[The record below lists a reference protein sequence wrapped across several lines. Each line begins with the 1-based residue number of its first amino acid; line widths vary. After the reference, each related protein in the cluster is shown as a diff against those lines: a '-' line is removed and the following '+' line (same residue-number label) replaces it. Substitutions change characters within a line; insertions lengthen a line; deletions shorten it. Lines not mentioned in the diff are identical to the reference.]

1 MITDRRQSLFYRSL
15 SLLIFLI
22 TLILSHSI
30 GEIFYN
36 SIDGTD
42 FYRYFRYIEYFM
54 GEIETPTREQGLFYF
69 WVMFIFIKFSNNFYV
84 PENWEYIY
92 STAIQF
98 GNLVFY
104 IVGIVGL
111 IYLMRARNVSW
122 EKIFLVCS
130 VLNFFPPLFGGRMI
144 MKPEILAF
152 AFLPWIILAIDNYLE
167 KQNYFSLIYA
177 SLLLSIIATS
187 KGTVALITFVSL
199 GLLYFSK
206 INLFKIKNLI
216 FPGLIFLLSFYFLYS
231 ENVSVNTIS
240 FFNHEEQSSYLF
252 KASPSFLYNLN
263 FADLY
268 KNPYRN
274 THANSLI
281 GITLI
286 DLFNDYFNRYWE
298 HPRSI
303 FILDRANLFNFL
315 EHPRRNLSVF
325 LSLLFVISSFWKFN
339 RFKLIYIVGIA
350 TLTLTAIGV
359 FGLHFNP
366 EKGDTLKTH
375 YYFFLL
381 AISFIF
387 ILIDFLKSKSFW
399 MNFIKAISLIAMFLF
414 IFGFPKNYTKDSQTI
429 ILEKIPFTISC
440 NYVKPYFNT
449 IFSTDIQCLNQELA
463 VCGNL
468 ENYNLPEMHQDG
480 YLIFQQD
487 LNYTPKNLIDRSGNP
502 VTVNGFAECIHYV
515 EGGYYPN
522 NGFFQIDR
530 KPKANNSFIYLCILS
545 VFGIIYTRSRKKF
558 YSSSGSA

>member
-1 MITDRRQSLFYRSL
+1 MITTKRQSFIRNSL
-15 SLLIFLI
+15 SLITFLT

-69 WVMFIFIKFSNNFYV
+69 WIISLFIKSSQNFYV
-84 PENWEYIY
+84 SENWEYIY
-92 STAIQF
+92 STAIQL
-98 GNLVFY
+98 GNFAFY
-104 IVGIVGL
+104 LVGL
-111 IYLMRARNVSW
+111 FGLITLLRSRKIPW
-122 EKIFLVCS
+122 EKIFLIFS
-130 VLNFFPPLFGGRMI
+130 VLNFFPPLFGGRLI

-199 GLLYFSK
+199 GILYFSK
-206 INLFKIKNLI
+206 INLLKIKNI
-216 FPGLIFLLSFYFLYS
+216 VIPGFVFLLSFYFLYS

-240 FFNHEEQSSYLF
+240 FFTHEEQSSYLF
-252 KASPSFLYNLN
+252 KASPSFLFTIN

-268 KNPYRN
+268 TNPYRN

-303 FILDRANLFNFL
+303 FVIDRVNLFDFL
-315 EHPRRNLSVF
+315 AHPRRNFSVILSI
-325 LSLLFVISSFWKFN
+325 LFVISSFWKIN
-339 RFKLIYIVGIA
+339 RFKFIYLVGIII
-350 TLTLTAIGV
+350 LTFTSLGL

-387 ILIDFLKSKSFW
+387 ILLDVLKSKNFW
-399 MNFIKAISLIAMFLF
+399 TNYAKAISLIAVFLF
-414 IFGFPKNYTKDSQTI
+414 IFGFPKNYTQNSQVA
-429 ILEKIPFTISC
+429 ILEKIPTTISC

-449 IFSTDIQCLNQELA
+449 IFSVDIQCLDKEMA
-463 VCGNL
+463 ICGNL
-468 ENYNLPEMHQDG
+468 ENYNLPKMHQDG
-480 YLIFQQD
+480 YLIFQPD
-487 LNYTPKNLIDRSGNP
+487 KNYLPKNLIDESGNP
-502 VTVNGFAECIHYV
+502 VTVNGFAECVHYV
-515 EGGYYPN
+515 DGGFYPN
-522 NGFFQIDR
+522 NGFFEIDR
-530 KPKANNSFIYLCILS
+530 TPKANNTFIYLCILS
-545 VFGIIYTRSRKKF
+545 IIGITYNRSEKKF
-558 YSSSGSA
+558 YSSS

>member
-1 MITDRRQSLFYRSL
+1 MITKRRRLDVRL
-15 SLLIFLI
+15 SFSLI
-22 TLILSHSI
+22 TFLTSLILSHSI

-69 WVMFIFIKFSNNFYV
+69 WIVSLFIKSSQNFYLT
-84 PENWEYIY
+84 ENWEFIY
-92 STAIQF
+92 STAIQL
-98 GNLVFY
+98 GNFVFY
-104 IVGIVGL
+104 LVGILGL
-111 IYLMRARNVSW
+111 IYLLRSRKVPW
-122 EKIFLVCS
+122 EKIFLVLS
-130 VLNFFPPLFGGRMI
+130 VLNFFPPLFGGRLI

-199 GLLYFSK
+199 GILYFSK
-206 INLFKIKNLI
+206 INLFKIKNI
-216 FPGLIFLLSFYFLYS
+216 VIPGFVFLLSFYFLYS

-240 FFNHEEQSSYLF
+240 FFTHEEQSSYLF
-252 KASPSFLYNLN
+252 KASPSFLYTIN

-268 KNPYRN
+268 TNPYRN

-303 FILDRANLFNFL
+303 FVMDRVKLFDFL
-315 EHPRRNLSVF
+315 AHPRRNFSVILST
-325 LSLLFVISSFWKFN
+325 LFVISSFWKIN
-339 RFKLIYIVGIA
+339 RFKFIYLVGTIV
-350 TLTLTAIGV
+350 LTFTSLGL

-387 ILIDFLKSKSFW
+387 ILLDLFKSKDFW
-399 MNFIKAISLIAMFLF
+399 RNYVKAVSLIAVFLF
-414 IFGFPKNYTKDSQTI
+414 IFGFPKNYTENSQI
-429 ILEKIPFTISC
+429 AILEKIPTTISC
-440 NYVKPYFNT
+440 NYIKPYFNT
-449 IFSTDIQCLNQELA
+449 IFSVDIQCLDKEMA
-463 VCGNL
+463 ICGNL

-480 YLIFQQD
+480 YLIFQPD
-487 LNYTPKNLIDRSGNP
+487 RDYSPKNLIDENGNP

-515 EGGYYPN
+515 DGGYYPN
-522 NGFFQIDR
+522 NGFFEIDR
-530 KPKANNSFIYLCILS
+530 TPKVNNSFIYLCILS
-545 VFGIIYTRSRKKF
+545 IIGIIYSRSEKKF
-558 YSSSGSA
+558 YSSS

>member
-1 MITDRRQSLFYRSL
+1 MIIKKRRSFVRNSL
-15 SLLIFLI
+15 SLITFL
-22 TLILSHSI
+22 TSLILSHSI

-54 GEIETPTREQGLFYF
+54 GEIEAPTREQGLFYF
-69 WVMFIFIKFSNNFYV
+69 WIISLFIKFSQNFYV
-84 PENWEYIY
+84 SENWEYIY
-92 STAIQF
+92 STAIQL
-98 GNLVFY
+98 GNFAFY
-104 IVGIVGL
+104 LVGILGL
-111 IYLMRARNVSW
+111 ICLLRSRKVAW
-122 EKIFLVCS
+122 EKIFLVLS
-130 VLNFFPPLFGGRMI
+130 VLNFFPPLFGGRLI

-199 GLLYFSK
+199 GILYFSK
-206 INLFKIKNLI
+206 IKLFKIKNI
-216 FPGLIFLLSFYFLYS
+216 VIPGFVFLLSFYFLYS

-240 FFNHEEQSSYLF
+240 FFTHEEQSSYLF
-252 KASPSFLYNLN
+252 KASPSFLYTIN

-268 KNPYRN
+268 TNPYRN

-303 FILDRANLFNFL
+303 FVVDRVNLFDFL
-315 EHPRRNLSVF
+315 THPRRNISVILSI
-325 LSLLFVISSFWKFN
+325 LFVISSFWKIN
-339 RFKLIYIVGIA
+339 RFKFIYLVGIIV
-350 TLTLTAIGV
+350 LTFTSLGL

-366 EKGDTLKTH
+366 EKGDTVKTH

-387 ILIDFLKSKSFW
+387 ILLDLFKSKNFW
-399 MNFIKAISLIAMFLF
+399 MNYAKAVSLIAVFLF
-414 IFGFPKNYTKDSQTI
+414 IFGFPKNYTENSQI
-429 ILEKIPFTISC
+429 AILEKIPTTISC

-449 IFSTDIQCLNQELA
+449 IFSVDIQCLDQEMA
-463 VCGNL
+463 ICGNL
-468 ENYNLPEMHQDG
+468 ENYNLPKMHQDG
-480 YLIFQQD
+480 YLIFQPD
-487 LNYTPKNLIDRSGNP
+487 ENYSPKNLIDESGNP
-502 VTVNGFAECIHYV
+502 VTVNGFAECVHYV
-515 EGGYYPN
+515 DGGFYPN
-522 NGFFQIDR
+522 NGFFEIDR
-530 KPKANNSFIYLCILS
+530 TPKANNTYIYLCILS
-545 VFGIIYTRSRKKF
+545 IIGITYNRSEKKF
-558 YSSSGSA
+558 YSSS

>member
-1 MITDRRQSLFYRSL
+1 MIAIKRRSFVRNSLT
-15 SLLIFLI
+15 LI
-22 TLILSHSI
+22 TFLTSLILSHSV

-54 GEIETPTREQGLFYF
+54 GEIENTTREQGLFYF
-69 WVMFIFIKFSNNFYV
+69 WIISLFIKLSQNFYV
-84 PENWEYIY
+84 SENWEYIY
-92 STAIQF
+92 STAIQL
-98 GNLVFY
+98 GNFVFY
-104 IVGIVGL
+104 LVGILGL
-111 IYLMRARNVSW
+111 IYLLRSRKVPW
-122 EKIFLVCS
+122 EKIFLVFS
-130 VLNFFPPLFGGRMI
+130 VLNFFPPLFGGRLI

-199 GLLYFSK
+199 GVLYFSR
-206 INLFKIKNLI
+206 INLFKIKNI
-216 FPGLIFLLSFYFLYS
+216 VIPGFIFLLSFYLLYS

-240 FFNHEEQSSYLF
+240 FITHEEQSSYLF
-252 KASPSFLYNLN
+252 KASPSFLYTIN
-263 FADLY
+263 FSDLY
-268 KNPYRN
+268 TNPYRN

-303 FILDRANLFNFL
+303 FVLDRVNLFDFL
-315 EHPRRNLSVF
+315 AHPRRNFSVIF
-325 LSLLFVISSFWKFN
+325 SILFFISSFWKIN
-339 RFKLIYIVGIA
+339 RFKLIYLVGMIVLAFTSLGF
-350 TLTLTAIGV
+350 

-387 ILIDFLKSKSFW
+387 VLLDLFKSKNFW
-399 MNFIKAISLIAMFLF
+399 INYIKAISLIVLFLF
-414 IFGFPKNYTKDSQTI
+414 IFGFPKNYTENSQNI
-429 ILEKIPFTISC
+429 VLDKIPTTISC

-449 IFSTDIQCLNQELA
+449 IFSADIQCLDREITI
-463 VCGNL
+463 CGNL
-468 ENYNLPEMHQDG
+468 ENYNFPEVHQDG
-480 YLIFQQD
+480 YLVFQPD
-487 LNYTPKNLIDRSGNP
+487 ENFSPKNLIDDSGNP
-502 VTVNGFAECIHYV
+502 VTVNGFAECLHYV
-515 EGGYYPN
+515 EGGFYPN
-522 NGFFQIDR
+522 NGFFEIDR
-530 KPKANNSFIYLCILS
+530 TPKVNNSFIYLCILS
-545 VFGIIYTRSRKKF
+545 IVGIIYNRGKKKF
-558 YSSSGSA
+558 YSSS

>member
-1 MITDRRQSLFYRSL
+1 MITKKRRLDVRL
-15 SLLIFLI
+15 SFSLI
-22 TLILSHSI
+22 TFLTSLILSHSI

-69 WVMFIFIKFSNNFYV
+69 WIVSLFIKSSQNFYLT
-84 PENWEYIY
+84 ENWEFIY
-92 STAIQF
+92 STAIQL
-98 GNLVFY
+98 GNFVFY
-104 IVGIVGL
+104 LVGILGL
-111 IYLMRARNVSW
+111 IYLLRSRKVSW
-122 EKIFLVCS
+122 EKIFLVLS
-130 VLNFFPPLFGGRMI
+130 VLNFFPPLFGGRLI

-199 GLLYFSK
+199 GILYFSK
-206 INLFKIKNLI
+206 INLFKIKNI
-216 FPGLIFLLSFYFLYS
+216 VIPGFVFLLSFYFLYS

-240 FFNHEEQSSYLF
+240 FFTHEEQSSYLF
-252 KASPSFLYNLN
+252 KASPSFLYTIN

-268 KNPYRN
+268 TNPYRN

-303 FILDRANLFNFL
+303 FAMDRVNLFDFL
-315 EHPRRNLSVF
+315 AHPRRNFSVILSI
-325 LSLLFVISSFWKFN
+325 LFVISSFWKIN
-339 RFKLIYIVGIA
+339 RFKFIYLVGIIV
-350 TLTLTAIGV
+350 LTFTSLGL

-387 ILIDFLKSKSFW
+387 ILLDLFKSKDFW
-399 MNFIKAISLIAMFLF
+399 RNYAKAVSLIAVFLF
-414 IFGFPKNYTKDSQTI
+414 IFGFPKNYTENSQI
-429 ILEKIPFTISC
+429 AILEKIPTTISC
-440 NYVKPYFNT
+440 NYIKPYFNT
-449 IFSTDIQCLNQELA
+449 IFSVDIQCLDKEMA
-463 VCGNL
+463 ICGNL
-468 ENYNLPEMHQDG
+468 ENYNLPKMHQDG
-480 YLIFQQD
+480 YLIFQPD
-487 LNYTPKNLIDRSGNP
+487 KDYSPKNLIDESGNP

-515 EGGYYPN
+515 DGGYYPN
-522 NGFFQIDR
+522 NGFFEIDR
-530 KPKANNSFIYLCILS
+530 TPKVNNSFIYLCILS
-545 VFGIIYTRSRKKF
+545 IIGIIYSRSEKKF
-558 YSSSGSA
+558 YSSS

>member
-1 MITDRRQSLFYRSL
+1 MITKKRRFGVRYSL
-15 SLLIFLI
+15 SLITFLI
-22 TLILSHSI
+22 SLILSHSI

-69 WVMFIFIKFSNNFYV
+69 WIISLFIKSSQNFYV
-84 PENWEYIY
+84 SENWEFIY
-92 STAIQF
+92 STAIQL
-98 GNLVFY
+98 GNFVFY
-104 IVGIVGL
+104 LVGIFGL
-111 IYLMRARNVSW
+111 IYLLRSRKVPW
-122 EKIFLVCS
+122 EKICLVLS
-130 VLNFFPPLFGGRMI
+130 VLNFFPPLFGGRLI

-199 GLLYFSK
+199 GILYFTK
-206 INLFKIKNLI
+206 INLFKIKNI
-216 FPGLIFLLSFYFLYS
+216 VIPGFVFLLSFYFLYS

-240 FFNHEEQSSYLF
+240 FFTHEEQSSYLF
-252 KASPSFLYNLN
+252 KASPSFLYTIN

-268 KNPYRN
+268 TNPYRN

-303 FILDRANLFNFL
+303 FVMDRVNLFDFL
-315 EHPRRNLSVF
+315 AHPRRNFSVILST
-325 LSLLFVISSFWKFN
+325 LFVISSFWKIN
-339 RFKLIYIVGIA
+339 RFKFIYLVGTIV
-350 TLTLTAIGV
+350 LTCTSLGL

-387 ILIDFLKSKSFW
+387 ILLDLFKSKDFW
-399 MNFIKAISLIAMFLF
+399 KNYAKAVSLIAVFLF
-414 IFGFPKNYTKDSQTI
+414 IFGFPKNYTENSQI
-429 ILEKIPFTISC
+429 AILEKIPTTISC
-440 NYVKPYFNT
+440 NYIKPYFNT
-449 IFSTDIQCLNQELA
+449 IFSVDIQCLDKEMA
-463 VCGNL
+463 ICGNL
-468 ENYNLPEMHQDG
+468 ENYNLPKMHQDG
-480 YLIFQQD
+480 YLIFQPD
-487 LNYTPKNLIDRSGNP
+487 KDYSPKNLIDGSGNP

-515 EGGYYPN
+515 DGGFYPN
-522 NGFFQIDR
+522 NGFFEIDR
-530 KPKANNSFIYLCILS
+530 TPKVNNWFIYLCILS
-545 VFGIIYTRSRKKF
+545 IIGIIYNRSEKKF
-558 YSSSGSA
+558 YSSS

>member
-1 MITDRRQSLFYRSL
+1 MITKKRRLGVRYSL
-15 SLLIFLI
+15 SLITFL
-22 TLILSHSI
+22 TSLILSHSI

-69 WVMFIFIKFSNNFYV
+69 WIISIFIKSSQNFYIS
-84 PENWEYIY
+84 ENWEFIY
-92 STAIQF
+92 STAIQL
-98 GNLVFY
+98 GNFVFY
-104 IVGIVGL
+104 LVGIFGL
-111 IYLMRARNVSW
+111 IYLLRSRKVPW
-122 EKIFLVCS
+122 EKIFLVLS
-130 VLNFFPPLFGGRMI
+130 VLNFFPPLFGGRLI

-199 GLLYFSK
+199 GILYFTK
-206 INLFKIKNLI
+206 INLFKIKNI
-216 FPGLIFLLSFYFLYS
+216 VIPGFVFLLSFYFLYS

-240 FFNHEEQSSYLF
+240 FFTHEEQSSYLF
-252 KASPSFLYNLN
+252 KASPSFLYTIN

-268 KNPYRN
+268 TNPYRN

-303 FILDRANLFNFL
+303 FVMDRVNLFDFL
-315 EHPRRNLSVF
+315 AHPRRNFSVILST
-325 LSLLFVISSFWKFN
+325 LFVISSFWKIN
-339 RFKLIYIVGIA
+339 RFKFIYLVGTIV
-350 TLTLTAIGV
+350 LTCTSLGL

-387 ILIDFLKSKSFW
+387 ILLDLFKSKDFW
-399 MNFIKAISLIAMFLF
+399 RNYAKAVSLIAVFLF
-414 IFGFPKNYTKDSQTI
+414 IFGFPKNYTEDSQI
-429 ILEKIPFTISC
+429 AILEKIPTTISC
-440 NYVKPYFNT
+440 NYIKPYFNT
-449 IFSTDIQCLNQELA
+449 IFSVDIQCLDKEMA
-463 VCGNL
+463 ICGNL
-468 ENYNLPEMHQDG
+468 ENYNPPKMHQDG
-480 YLIFQQD
+480 YLIFQPD
-487 LNYTPKNLIDRSGNP
+487 KDYSPKNLIDESGNP

-515 EGGYYPN
+515 DGGYYPN
-522 NGFFQIDR
+522 NGFFEIDR
-530 KPKANNSFIYLCILS
+530 TPKVNNSFIYLCIIS
-545 VFGIIYTRSRKKF
+545 IIGIIYTRSEKKF
-558 YSSSGSA
+558 YSSS

>member
-1 MITDRRQSLFYRSL
+1 MITKKRRLGVRYSL
-15 SLLIFLI
+15 SLITFL
-22 TLILSHSI
+22 TSLILSHSI

-69 WVMFIFIKFSNNFYV
+69 WIISIFIKSSQNFYIS
-84 PENWEYIY
+84 ENWEFIY
-92 STAIQF
+92 STAIQL
-98 GNLVFY
+98 GNFVFY
-104 IVGIVGL
+104 LVGIFGL
-111 IYLMRARNVSW
+111 IYLLRSRKVPW
-122 EKIFLVCS
+122 EKIFLVLS
-130 VLNFFPPLFGGRMI
+130 VLNFFPPLFGGRLI

-199 GLLYFSK
+199 GILYLSK
-206 INLFKIKNLI
+206 INLFKIKNI
-216 FPGLIFLLSFYFLYS
+216 VIPGFVFLLSFYFLYS

-240 FFNHEEQSSYLF
+240 FFTHEEQSSYLF
-252 KASPSFLYNLN
+252 KASPSFLYTIN
-263 FADLY
+263 FVDLY
-268 KNPYRN
+268 TNPYRN

-303 FILDRANLFNFL
+303 FVMDRVNLFDFL
-315 EHPRRNLSVF
+315 AHPRRNFSVILST
-325 LSLLFVISSFWKFN
+325 LFVISSFWKIN
-339 RFKLIYIVGIA
+339 RFKFIYLVGTIV
-350 TLTLTAIGV
+350 LTCTSLGL

-387 ILIDFLKSKSFW
+387 ILLDLFKSKDFW
-399 MNFIKAISLIAMFLF
+399 KNYAKAVSLIAVFLF
-414 IFGFPKNYTKDSQTI
+414 IFGFPKNYTENSQI
-429 ILEKIPFTISC
+429 AILEKIPTTISC
-440 NYVKPYFNT
+440 NYIKPYFNT
-449 IFSTDIQCLNQELA
+449 IFSVDIQCLDKEMA
-463 VCGNL
+463 ICGNL
-468 ENYNLPEMHQDG
+468 ENYNLPKMHQDG
-480 YLIFQQD
+480 YLIFQPD
-487 LNYTPKNLIDRSGNP
+487 KNYSPKNLIDGSGNP

-515 EGGYYPN
+515 DGGFYPN
-522 NGFFQIDR
+522 NGFFEIDR
-530 KPKANNSFIYLCILS
+530 TPKVNNSFIYLCILS
-545 VFGIIYTRSRKKF
+545 IIGIIYNRSEKKF
-558 YSSSGSA
+558 YSSS

>member
-1 MITDRRQSLFYRSL
+1 MITKKRRLGVRYSL
-15 SLLIFLI
+15 SLITFL
-22 TLILSHSI
+22 TSLILSYSI

-69 WVMFIFIKFSNNFYV
+69 WIISIFIKSSQNFYIS
-84 PENWEYIY
+84 ENWEFIY
-92 STAIQF
+92 STAIQL
-98 GNLVFY
+98 GNFVFY
-104 IVGIVGL
+104 LVGIFGL
-111 IYLMRARNVSW
+111 IYLLRSRKVPW
-122 EKIFLVCS
+122 EKIFLVLS
-130 VLNFFPPLFGGRMI
+130 VLNFFPPLFGGRLI

-167 KQNYFSLIYA
+167 KQNSFSLIYV

-199 GLLYFSK
+199 GILYFTK
-206 INLFKIKNLI
+206 INLFKIKNI
-216 FPGLIFLLSFYFLYS
+216 VIPGFVFLLSFYFLYS

-240 FFNHEEQSSYLF
+240 FFTHEEQSSYLF
-252 KASPSFLYNLN
+252 KASPSFLFTIN

-268 KNPYRN
+268 TNPYRN

-303 FILDRANLFNFL
+303 FVMDRVNLFDFL
-315 EHPRRNLSVF
+315 AHPRRNFSVILSI
-325 LSLLFVISSFWKFN
+325 LFVISSFWKIN
-339 RFKLIYIVGIA
+339 RFKFIYLVGTIV
-350 TLTLTAIGV
+350 LTCTSLGL

-387 ILIDFLKSKSFW
+387 ILLDLFKSKDFW
-399 MNFIKAISLIAMFLF
+399 KNYAKAVSLIAVFLF
-414 IFGFPKNYTKDSQTI
+414 IFGFPKNYTENSQI
-429 ILEKIPFTISC
+429 AILEKIPTTISC
-440 NYVKPYFNT
+440 NYIKPYFNT
-449 IFSTDIQCLNQELA
+449 IFSVDIQCLDKEMA
-463 VCGNL
+463 ICGNL
-468 ENYNLPEMHQDG
+468 ENYNLPKMHQDG
-480 YLIFQQD
+480 YLIFQPD
-487 LNYTPKNLIDRSGNP
+487 KDYSPKNLIDESGNP
-502 VTVNGFAECIHYV
+502 VTVNGYAECIHYV
-515 EGGYYPN
+515 DGGFYPN
-522 NGFFQIDR
+522 NGFFEIDR
-530 KPKANNSFIYLCILS
+530 TPKVNNSFIYLCIIS
-545 VFGIIYTRSRKKF
+545 IIGIIYNRSEKKF
-558 YSSSGSA
+558 YSSS

>member
-1 MITDRRQSLFYRSL
+1 MITKKRRLGVRYSL
-15 SLLIFLI
+15 SLITFL
-22 TLILSHSI
+22 TSLILSHSI

-69 WVMFIFIKFSNNFYV
+69 WIISLFIKSSQNFYV
-84 PENWEYIY
+84 SENWEFIY
-92 STAIQF
+92 STAIQL
-98 GNLVFY
+98 GNFVFY
-104 IVGIVGL
+104 LIGILGL
-111 IYLMRARNVSW
+111 IYLLRSRKVPW
-122 EKIFLVCS
+122 EKIFLVLS
-130 VLNFFPPLFGGRMI
+130 VLNFFPPLFGGRLI

-199 GLLYFSK
+199 GILYFTK
-206 INLFKIKNLI
+206 INLFKIKNI
-216 FPGLIFLLSFYFLYS
+216 VIPGFVFLLSFYFLYS

-240 FFNHEEQSSYLF
+240 FFTHEEQSSYLF
-252 KASPSFLYNLN
+252 KASPSFLYTIN
-263 FADLY
+263 FVDLY
-268 KNPYRN
+268 TNPYRN

-303 FILDRANLFNFL
+303 FVMDRVNLFDFL
-315 EHPRRNLSVF
+315 AHPRRNFSVILST
-325 LSLLFVISSFWKFN
+325 LFVISSFWKIN
-339 RFKLIYIVGIA
+339 RFKIIYLVGTIV
-350 TLTLTAIGV
+350 LTCTSLGL

-387 ILIDFLKSKSFW
+387 ILLDLFKSKDFW
-399 MNFIKAISLIAMFLF
+399 KNYAKAVSLIAVFLF
-414 IFGFPKNYTKDSQTI
+414 IFGFPKNYTENSQI
-429 ILEKIPFTISC
+429 AILEKIPTTISC
-440 NYVKPYFNT
+440 NYIKPYFNT
-449 IFSTDIQCLNQELA
+449 IFSVDIQCLDKEMA
-463 VCGNL
+463 ICGNL
-468 ENYNLPEMHQDG
+468 ENYNLPKMHQDG
-480 YLIFQQD
+480 YLIFQPD
-487 LNYTPKNLIDRSGNP
+487 KDYSPKNLIDESGNP

-515 EGGYYPN
+515 DGGYYPN
-522 NGFFQIDR
+522 NGFFEIDR
-530 KPKANNSFIYLCILS
+530 TPKVNNSFIYLCILS
-545 VFGIIYTRSRKKF
+545 IIGIIYNRSEKKF
-558 YSSSGSA
+558 YSSS

>member
-1 MITDRRQSLFYRSL
+1 MIKKKKQSFVRNIL
-15 SLLIFLI
+15 SLTTFLAS
-22 TLILSHSI
+22 LILSHSI

-69 WVMFIFIKFSNNFYV
+69 WIISLFIKSSQNFYV
-84 PENWEYIY
+84 SENWEYIY
-92 STAIQF
+92 STAIQL
-98 GNLVFY
+98 GNFAFY
-104 IVGIVGL
+104 LVGL
-111 IYLMRARNVSW
+111 LGLITLLRSRKIPW
-122 EKIFLVCS
+122 EKIFLIFS
-130 VLNFFPPLFGGRMI
+130 VLNFFPPLFGGRLI

-199 GLLYFSK
+199 GILYFSK
-206 INLFKIKNLI
+206 INLLKIKNI
-216 FPGLIFLLSFYFLYS
+216 VIPGFVFLLSFYFLYS

-240 FFNHEEQSSYLF
+240 FFTHEEQSSYLF
-252 KASPSFLYNLN
+252 KASPSFLFTIN

-268 KNPYRN
+268 TNPYRN

-303 FILDRANLFNFL
+303 FVIDRVNLFDFL
-315 EHPRRNLSVF
+315 AHPRRNFSVILSI
-325 LSLLFVISSFWKFN
+325 LFVMSSFWKIN
-339 RFKLIYIVGIA
+339 RFKFIYLVGIII
-350 TLTLTAIGV
+350 LTFTSLGL

-387 ILIDFLKSKSFW
+387 ILLDVFKSKNFW
-399 MNFIKAISLIAMFLF
+399 MNYAKAISLIAVFLF
-414 IFGFPKNYTKDSQTI
+414 IFGFPKNYTQNSQVA
-429 ILEKIPFTISC
+429 ILEKIPTTISC
-440 NYVKPYFNT
+440 NYAKPYFNT
-449 IFSTDIQCLNQELA
+449 IFSVDIQCLDKEMA
-463 VCGNL
+463 ICGNL
-468 ENYNLPEMHQDG
+468 ENYNLPKMHQDG
-480 YLIFQQD
+480 YLIFQPD
-487 LNYTPKNLIDRSGNP
+487 KNYLPKNLIDESGNP
-502 VTVNGFAECIHYV
+502 VTVNGFAECVHYV
-515 EGGYYPN
+515 DGGFFPN
-522 NGFFQIDR
+522 NGFFEIDR
-530 KPKANNSFIYLCILS
+530 TPKANNTFIYLCILS
-545 VFGIIYTRSRKKF
+545 IIGITYNRSEKKF
-558 YSSSGSA
+558 YSSS

>member
-1 MITDRRQSLFYRSL
+1 MIIKKRRSFVRNSL
-15 SLLIFLI
+15 SLITFL
-22 TLILSHSI
+22 TSLILSHSI

-54 GEIETPTREQGLFYF
+54 GEIEAPTREQGLFYF
-69 WVMFIFIKFSNNFYV
+69 WIISLFIKFSQNFYV
-84 PENWEYIY
+84 SENWEYIY
-92 STAIQF
+92 STAIQL
-98 GNLVFY
+98 GNFAFY
-104 IVGIVGL
+104 LVGILGL
-111 IYLMRARNVSW
+111 ICLLRSRKVAW
-122 EKIFLVCS
+122 EKIFLVLS
-130 VLNFFPPLFGGRMI
+130 VLNFFPPLFGGRLI

-199 GLLYFSK
+199 GILYFSK
-206 INLFKIKNLI
+206 IKLFKIKNI
-216 FPGLIFLLSFYFLYS
+216 VIPGFVFLLSFYFLYS

-240 FFNHEEQSSYLF
+240 FFTHEEQGSYLF
-252 KASPSFLYNLN
+252 KASPSFLYTIN

-268 KNPYRN
+268 TNPYRN

-303 FILDRANLFNFL
+303 FVVDRVNLFDFL
-315 EHPRRNLSVF
+315 THPRRNISVILSI
-325 LSLLFVISSFWKFN
+325 LFVISSFWKIN
-339 RFKLIYIVGIA
+339 RFKFIYLVGIIV
-350 TLTLTAIGV
+350 LTFTSLGL

-366 EKGDTLKTH
+366 EKGDTVKTH

-387 ILIDFLKSKSFW
+387 ILLDLFKSKNFW
-399 MNFIKAISLIAMFLF
+399 MNYVKAVSLIAVFLF
-414 IFGFPKNYTKDSQTI
+414 IFGFPKNYTENSQI
-429 ILEKIPFTISC
+429 AILEKIPTTISC

-449 IFSTDIQCLNQELA
+449 IFSVDIQCLDQEMA
-463 VCGNL
+463 ICGNL
-468 ENYNLPEMHQDG
+468 ENYNLPKMHQDG
-480 YLIFQQD
+480 YLIFQPD
-487 LNYTPKNLIDRSGNP
+487 ENYSPKNLIDESGNP
-502 VTVNGFAECIHYV
+502 VTVNGFAECVHYV
-515 EGGYYPN
+515 DGGFYPN
-522 NGFFQIDR
+522 NGFFEIDR
-530 KPKANNSFIYLCILS
+530 TPKANNTYIYLCILS
-545 VFGIIYTRSRKKF
+545 IIGITYNRSEKKF
-558 YSSSGSA
+558 YSSS

>member
-1 MITDRRQSLFYRSL
+1 MIIKKRRSFVRNSL
-15 SLLIFLI
+15 SLITFL
-22 TLILSHSI
+22 TSLILSHSI

-54 GEIETPTREQGLFYF
+54 GEIEAPTREQGLFYF
-69 WVMFIFIKFSNNFYV
+69 WIISLFIKFSQNFYV
-84 PENWEYIY
+84 SENWEYIY
-92 STAIQF
+92 STAIQL
-98 GNLVFY
+98 GNFAFY
-104 IVGIVGL
+104 LVGILGL
-111 IYLMRARNVSW
+111 ICLLRSRKVAW
-122 EKIFLVCS
+122 EKIFLVLS
-130 VLNFFPPLFGGRMI
+130 VLNFFPPLFGGRLI

-199 GLLYFSK
+199 GILYFSK
-206 INLFKIKNLI
+206 IKLFKIKNI
-216 FPGLIFLLSFYFLYS
+216 VIPGFVFLLSFYFLYS

-240 FFNHEEQSSYLF
+240 FFTHEEQGSYLF
-252 KASPSFLYNLN
+252 KASPSFLYTIN

-268 KNPYRN
+268 TNPYRN

-303 FILDRANLFNFL
+303 FVVDRVNLFDFL
-315 EHPRRNLSVF
+315 THPRRNISVILSI
-325 LSLLFVISSFWKFN
+325 LFVISSFWKIN
-339 RFKLIYIVGIA
+339 RFKFIYLVGIIV
-350 TLTLTAIGV
+350 LTFTSLGL

-366 EKGDTLKTH
+366 EKGDTVKTH

-387 ILIDFLKSKSFW
+387 ILLDLFKSKNFW
-399 MNFIKAISLIAMFLF
+399 MNYAKAVSLIAVFLF
-414 IFGFPKNYTKDSQTI
+414 IFGFPKNYTENSQI
-429 ILEKIPFTISC
+429 AILEKIPTTISC

-449 IFSTDIQCLNQELA
+449 IFSVDIQCLDQEMA
-463 VCGNL
+463 ICGNL
-468 ENYNLPEMHQDG
+468 ENYNLPKMHQDG
-480 YLIFQQD
+480 YLIFQPD
-487 LNYTPKNLIDRSGNP
+487 ENYSPKNLIDESGNP
-502 VTVNGFAECIHYV
+502 VTVNGFAECVHYV
-515 EGGYYPN
+515 DGGFYPN
-522 NGFFQIDR
+522 NGFFEIDR
-530 KPKANNSFIYLCILS
+530 TPKANNTYIYLCILS
-545 VFGIIYTRSRKKF
+545 IIGITYNRSGKKF
-558 YSSSGSA
+558 YSSS

>member
-1 MITDRRQSLFYRSL
+1 MITKKRRLGVRYSL
-15 SLLIFLI
+15 SLITFL
-22 TLILSHSI
+22 TSLILSHSI

-69 WVMFIFIKFSNNFYV
+69 WIISIFIKSSQNFYIS
-84 PENWEYIY
+84 ENWEFIY
-92 STAIQF
+92 STAIQL
-98 GNLVFY
+98 GNFVFY
-104 IVGIVGL
+104 LVGIFGL
-111 IYLMRARNVSW
+111 IYLLRSRKVPW
-122 EKIFLVCS
+122 EKIFLVLS
-130 VLNFFPPLFGGRMI
+130 VLNFFPPLFGGRLI

-152 AFLPWIILAIDNYLE
+152 AFLPWIILAINNYLE

-199 GLLYFSK
+199 GILYFTK
-206 INLFKIKNLI
+206 INLFKIKNI
-216 FPGLIFLLSFYFLYS
+216 VIPGFVFLLSFYFLYS

-240 FFNHEEQSSYLF
+240 FFTHEEQSSYLF
-252 KASPSFLYNLN
+252 KASPSFLYTIN

-268 KNPYRN
+268 TNPYRN

-303 FILDRANLFNFL
+303 FVMDRVNLFDFL
-315 EHPRRNLSVF
+315 AHPRRNFSVILST
-325 LSLLFVISSFWKFN
+325 LFIISSFWKIN
-339 RFKLIYIVGIA
+339 RFKIIYLVG
-350 TLTLTAIGV
+350 TFVLTCTSLGL

-387 ILIDFLKSKSFW
+387 ILLDLFKSKDFW
-399 MNFIKAISLIAMFLF
+399 KNYAKAVSLIAVFLF
-414 IFGFPKNYTKDSQTI
+414 IFGFPKNYTENSQI
-429 ILEKIPFTISC
+429 SILEKLPTTISC
-440 NYVKPYFNT
+440 NYIKPYFNT
-449 IFSTDIQCLNQELA
+449 IFSVDIQCLDKEMA
-463 VCGNL
+463 ICGNL
-468 ENYNLPEMHQDG
+468 ENYNLPKMHEDG
-480 YLIFQQD
+480 YLIFQPD
-487 LNYTPKNLIDRSGNP
+487 KDYSPKNLIDGSGNP

-515 EGGYYPN
+515 DGGFYPN
-522 NGFFQIDR
+522 NGFFEIDR
-530 KPKANNSFIYLCILS
+530 TPKVNNSFIYLCILS
-545 VFGIIYTRSRKKF
+545 IIGIIYNRSEKKL
-558 YSSSGSA
+558 YSSS

>member
-1 MITDRRQSLFYRSL
+1 MITKKRRFGVRYSL
-15 SLLIFLI
+15 SLITFLI
-22 TLILSHSI
+22 SLILSHSI

-69 WVMFIFIKFSNNFYV
+69 WIISLFIKSSQNFYV
-84 PENWEYIY
+84 SENWEFIY
-92 STAIQF
+92 STAIQL
-98 GNLVFY
+98 GNFVFY
-104 IVGIVGL
+104 LVGILGL
-111 IYLMRARNVSW
+111 IYLLRSRKVPW
-122 EKIFLVCS
+122 EKIFLVLS
-130 VLNFFPPLFGGRMI
+130 VLNFFPPLFGGRLI

-199 GLLYFSK
+199 GILYFSK
-206 INLFKIKNLI
+206 INLFKIKNI
-216 FPGLIFLLSFYFLYS
+216 VTPGFVFLLSFYFLYS

-240 FFNHEEQSSYLF
+240 FFTHEEQSSYLF
-252 KASPSFLYNLN
+252 KASSSFLYTIN

-268 KNPYRN
+268 TNPYRN

-303 FILDRANLFNFL
+303 FVIDRVNLFDFL
-315 EHPRRNLSVF
+315 AHPRRNFSVILSI
-325 LSLLFVISSFWKFN
+325 LFVMSSFWKIN
-339 RFKLIYIVGIA
+339 RFKFIYLVGIII
-350 TLTLTAIGV
+350 LTFTSLGL

-387 ILIDFLKSKSFW
+387 ILLDVLKSKNFW
-399 MNFIKAISLIAMFLF
+399 MNYAKAISLIAVFLF
-414 IFGFPKNYTKDSQTI
+414 IFGFPKNYTQNSQVA
-429 ILEKIPFTISC
+429 ILEKIPTTISC

-449 IFSTDIQCLNQELA
+449 IFSVDIQCLDKEMA
-463 VCGNL
+463 ICGNL
-468 ENYNLPEMHQDG
+468 ENYNLPKMHQDG
-480 YLIFQQD
+480 YLIFQPD
-487 LNYTPKNLIDRSGNP
+487 KNYLPKNLIDESGNP
-502 VTVNGFAECIHYV
+502 VTVNGFAECVHYV
-515 EGGYYPN
+515 DGGFFPN
-522 NGFFQIDR
+522 NGFFEIDR
-530 KPKANNSFIYLCILS
+530 TPKANNTFIYLCILS
-545 VFGIIYTRSRKKF
+545 IIGITYNRSEKKF
-558 YSSSGSA
+558 YSSS

>member
-1 MITDRRQSLFYRSL
+1 MIKKKRQSFVRNIL
-15 SLLIFLI
+15 SLITFLAS
-22 TLILSHSI
+22 LILSHSI

-69 WVMFIFIKFSNNFYV
+69 WIISLFIKSSQNFYV
-84 PENWEYIY
+84 SENWEYIY
-92 STAIQF
+92 STAIQL
-98 GNLVFY
+98 GNFAFY
-104 IVGIVGL
+104 LVGL
-111 IYLMRARNVSW
+111 LGLITLLRSRKIPW
-122 EKIFLVCS
+122 EKIFLIFS
-130 VLNFFPPLFGGRMI
+130 VLNFFPPLFGGRLI

-199 GLLYFSK
+199 GILYFSK
-206 INLFKIKNLI
+206 INLLKIKNI
-216 FPGLIFLLSFYFLYS
+216 VIPGFVFLLSFYFLYS
-231 ENVSVNTIS
+231 ENVSVNAIS
-240 FFNHEEQSSYLF
+240 FFTHEEQSSYLF
-252 KASPSFLYNLN
+252 KASPSFLFTIN

-268 KNPYRN
+268 TNPYRN

-303 FILDRANLFNFL
+303 FVIDRVNLFDFL
-315 EHPRRNLSVF
+315 SHPRRNFSVILSI
-325 LSLLFVISSFWKFN
+325 LFVMSSFWKIN
-339 RFKLIYIVGIA
+339 RFKFIYLVGIII
-350 TLTLTAIGV
+350 LTFTSLGL

-387 ILIDFLKSKSFW
+387 ILLDVFKSKNFW
-399 MNFIKAISLIAMFLF
+399 MNYAKAISLIAVFLF
-414 IFGFPKNYTKDSQTI
+414 IFGFPKNYTQNSQVA
-429 ILEKIPFTISC
+429 ILEKIPTTISC

-449 IFSTDIQCLNQELA
+449 IFSVDIQCLDKEMA
-463 VCGNL
+463 ICGNL
-468 ENYNLPEMHQDG
+468 ENYNLPKMHQDG
-480 YLIFQQD
+480 YLIFQPD
-487 LNYTPKNLIDRSGNP
+487 KNYLPKNLIDESGNP
-502 VTVNGFAECIHYV
+502 VTVNGFAECVHYV
-515 EGGYYPN
+515 DGGFYPN
-522 NGFFQIDR
+522 NGFFEIDR
-530 KPKANNSFIYLCILS
+530 TPKANNTFIYLCILS
-545 VFGIIYTRSRKKF
+545 IIGITYNRSEKKF
-558 YSSSGSA
+558 YSSS

>member
-1 MITDRRQSLFYRSL
+1 MITKKRRSFVRNTL
-15 SLLIFLI
+15 SLITFLI
-22 TLILSHSI
+22 SLILSHSI

-69 WVMFIFIKFSNNFYV
+69 WIISLFIKSSQNFYV
-84 PENWEYIY
+84 SEKWEYIF
-92 STAIQF
+92 STAIQL
-98 GNLVFY
+98 GNFAFY
-104 IVGIVGL
+104 LIGIFGL
-111 IYLMRARNVSW
+111 IFLLRSKKVAW
-122 EKIFLVCS
+122 EKIFLVLT
-130 VLNFFPPLFGGRMI
+130 VLNFFPPLFGGRLI

-152 AFLPWIILAIDNYLE
+152 AFLPWIILAVDNYLE

-199 GLLYFSK
+199 GILYFSK
-206 INLFKIKNLI
+206 INIFKIKNI
-216 FPGLIFLLSFYFLYS
+216 VIPGFVLLLSFYFLYS

-240 FFNHEEQSSYLF
+240 FFTHEEQSSYLF
-252 KASPSFLYNLN
+252 KASPSFLYTIN

-268 KNPYRN
+268 INPYRN

-303 FILDRANLFNFL
+303 FVLDRVNLFDFL
-315 EHPRRNLSVF
+315 AHPRRNFSVILSI
-325 LSLLFVISSFWKFN
+325 LFVISSFWKIN
-339 RFKLIYIVGIA
+339 RFKFIYLAGVIV
-350 TLTLTAIGV
+350 LTFTSLGL

-375 YYFFLL
+375 YYFFLI

-387 ILIDFLKSKSFW
+387 ILLDLFKSKNFW
-399 MNFIKAISLIAMFLF
+399 MNYAKAISLIAIFLF
-414 IFGFPKNYTKDSQTI
+414 IFGFPKNYTENSQNV
-429 ILEKIPFTISC
+429 ILEKIPTTISC

-449 IFSTDIQCLNQELA
+449 LFSVNIQCLDKELA
-463 VCGNL
+463 ICGNL
-468 ENYNLPEMHQDG
+468 ENYNLPKMHQDG
-480 YLIFQQD
+480 YLIFQPD
-487 LNYTPKNLIDRSGNP
+487 KSYVPKNLIDETGNP
-502 VTVNGFAECIHYV
+502 VTVNGFAECVHYV
-515 EGGYYPN
+515 KGGFYPN
-522 NGFFQIDR
+522 NGFFEVDR
-530 KPKANNSFIYLCILS
+530 TPRVNNIFIYLCILS
-545 VFGIIYTRSRKKF
+545 IIGIIYNRSEKKF
-558 YSSSGSA
+558 YSSS

>member
-1 MITDRRQSLFYRSL
+1 MITKKRRLGVRYSL
-15 SLLIFLI
+15 SLITFL
-22 TLILSHSI
+22 TSLILSHSI

-69 WVMFIFIKFSNNFYV
+69 WIISLFIKSSQNFYV
-84 PENWEYIY
+84 SENWEFIY
-92 STAIQF
+92 STAIQL
-98 GNLVFY
+98 GNFVFY
-104 IVGIVGL
+104 LVGILGL
-111 IYLMRARNVSW
+111 IYLLRSRKVPW
-122 EKIFLVCS
+122 EKIFLVLS
-130 VLNFFPPLFGGRMI
+130 VLNFFPPLFGGRLI

-199 GLLYFSK
+199 GILYFSK
-206 INLFKIKNLI
+206 INLFKIKNI
-216 FPGLIFLLSFYFLYS
+216 VIPGFVFLLSFYFLYS

-240 FFNHEEQSSYLF
+240 FFTHEEQSSYLF
-252 KASPSFLYNLN
+252 KASPSFLYTIN

-268 KNPYRN
+268 TNPYRN

-303 FILDRANLFNFL
+303 FVMDRVNLFDFL
-315 EHPRRNLSVF
+315 AHPRRNFSVILST
-325 LSLLFVISSFWKFN
+325 LFVISSFWKIN
-339 RFKLIYIVGIA
+339 RFKFIYLVGTIV
-350 TLTLTAIGV
+350 LTCTSLGL

-387 ILIDFLKSKSFW
+387 ILLDLFKSKDFW
-399 MNFIKAISLIAMFLF
+399 RNYAKAVSLIAVFLF
-414 IFGFPKNYTKDSQTI
+414 IFGFPKNYTENSQI
-429 ILEKIPFTISC
+429 AILEKIPTTISC
-440 NYVKPYFNT
+440 NYIKPYFNT
-449 IFSTDIQCLNQELA
+449 IFSVDIQCLDKEMA
-463 VCGNL
+463 ICGNL
-468 ENYNLPEMHQDG
+468 ENYNLPKMHQDG
-480 YLIFQQD
+480 YLIFQPD
-487 LNYTPKNLIDRSGNP
+487 KDYSPKNLIDESGNP

-515 EGGYYPN
+515 DGGYYPN
-522 NGFFQIDR
+522 NGFFEIDR
-530 KPKANNSFIYLCILS
+530 TPKVNNSFIYLCILS
-545 VFGIIYTRSRKKF
+545 IIGIIYSRSEKKF
-558 YSSSGSA
+558 YSSS

>member
-1 MITDRRQSLFYRSL
+1 MTTGRRQSFFYRGL
-15 SLLIFLI
+15 ALVTFIF

-69 WVMFIFIKFSNNFYV
+69 WVMSIFIKFSHNFYV

-98 GNLVFY
+98 GNFIFY
-104 IVGIVGL
+104 IIGLLGL

-122 EKIFLVCS
+122 EKIFLVFS
-130 VLNFFPPLFGGRMI
+130 VLNFFPPLFGGRLI
-144 MKPEILAF
+144 MKPEIIAF
-152 AFLPWIILAIDNYLE
+152 AFLPWIILAIDNYIE
-167 KQNYFSLIYA
+167 KQNYFSLAYA

-199 GLLYFSK
+199 CLLYFSK
-206 INLFKIKNLI
+206 INYFKTKNLI
-216 FPGLIFLLSFYFLYS
+216 FPGIIFLLSFYFLYS

-240 FFNHEEQSSYLF
+240 FFTHEEQSSYLF

-263 FADLY
+263 FVDLY
-268 KNPYRN
+268 IDPYRN

-303 FILDRANLFNFL
+303 FILDRANLFDFL
-315 EHPRRNLSVF
+315 PNPRRNFSVV
-325 LSLLFVISSFWKFN
+325 LSLFFVIGSFWKLN
-339 RFKLIYIVGIA
+339 RFKLIYLVGIA
-350 TLTLTAIGV
+350 VLTLTAIGV

-375 YYFFLL
+375 YYFFLI

-387 ILIDFLKSKSFW
+387 ILLDILKSKSFW
-399 MNFIKAISLIAMFLF
+399 MNYTKSIALILLFLF
-414 IFGFPKNYTKDSQTI
+414 IFGFPKNYTENSQAI
-429 ILEKIPFTISC
+429 ILDKIPSTISC

-449 IFSTDIQCLNQELA
+449 LFSADIQCLDKELA
-463 VCGNL
+463 VCGAL
-468 ENYNLPEMHQDG
+468 ENYNLPELHQEG
-480 YLIFQQD
+480 YLIFQPD
-487 LNYTPKNLIDRSGNP
+487 ENYTPKNLIDESGNP

-515 EGGYYPN
+515 EGGYYLN
-522 NGFFQIDR
+522 NGFFLTDR
-530 KPKANNSFIYLCILS
+530 TPKVNNNFVYLSILS
-545 VFGIIYTRSRKKF
+545 ILGIIYNRSKKKF
-558 YSSSGSA
+558 YSSS

>member
-1 MITDRRQSLFYRSL
+1 MITKKRRLGVRYSL
-15 SLLIFLI
+15 SLITFL
-22 TLILSHSI
+22 TSLILSHSI

-69 WVMFIFIKFSNNFYV
+69 WIISIFIKSSQNFYIS
-84 PENWEYIY
+84 ENWEFIY
-92 STAIQF
+92 STAIQL
-98 GNLVFY
+98 GNFVFY
-104 IVGIVGL
+104 LVGIFGL
-111 IYLMRARNVSW
+111 IYLLRSRKVPW
-122 EKIFLVCS
+122 EKIFLVLS
-130 VLNFFPPLFGGRMI
+130 VLNFFPPLFGGRLI

-167 KQNYFSLIYA
+167 KQNYFSLIYV

-199 GLLYFSK
+199 GILYFTK
-206 INLFKIKNLI
+206 INLFKIKNI
-216 FPGLIFLLSFYFLYS
+216 VIPGFVFLLSFYFLYS

-240 FFNHEEQSSYLF
+240 FFTHEEQSSYLF
-252 KASPSFLYNLN
+252 KASPSFLYTIN

-268 KNPYRN
+268 TNPYRN

-303 FILDRANLFNFL
+303 FVMDRVNLFDFL
-315 EHPRRNLSVF
+315 AHPRRNFSVILST
-325 LSLLFVISSFWKFN
+325 LFVISSFWKIN
-339 RFKLIYIVGIA
+339 RFKIIYLVGTIV
-350 TLTLTAIGV
+350 LTSTSLGL

-387 ILIDFLKSKSFW
+387 ILLDLFKSKDFW
-399 MNFIKAISLIAMFLF
+399 KNYAKAVSLIAVFLF
-414 IFGFPKNYTKDSQTI
+414 IFGFPKNYTENSQI
-429 ILEKIPFTISC
+429 AILEKIPTTISC
-440 NYVKPYFNT
+440 NYIKPYFNT
-449 IFSTDIQCLNQELA
+449 IFSVDIQCLDKEMA
-463 VCGNL
+463 ICGNL
-468 ENYNLPEMHQDG
+468 ENYNLPKMHQDG
-480 YLIFQQD
+480 YLIFLPD
-487 LNYTPKNLIDRSGNP
+487 KDYSPKNLIDESGNP
-502 VTVNGFAECIHYV
+502 VTVNGYAECIHYV
-515 EGGYYPN
+515 DGGFYPN
-522 NGFFQIDR
+522 NGFFEIDR
-530 KPKANNSFIYLCILS
+530 TPKVNNSFIYLCIIS
-545 VFGIIYTRSRKKF
+545 IIGIIYNRREKKF
-558 YSSSGSA
+558 YSSS

>member
-1 MITDRRQSLFYRSL
+1 MIIKKRRSFVRNSL
-15 SLLIFLI
+15 SLITFL
-22 TLILSHSI
+22 TSLILSHSI

-54 GEIETPTREQGLFYF
+54 GEIEAPTREQGLFYF
-69 WVMFIFIKFSNNFYV
+69 WIISLFIKFSQNFYV
-84 PENWEYIY
+84 SENWEYIY
-92 STAIQF
+92 STAIQL
-98 GNLVFY
+98 GNFAFY
-104 IVGIVGL
+104 LVGILGL
-111 IYLMRARNVSW
+111 ICLLRSRKVAW
-122 EKIFLVCS
+122 EKIFLVLS
-130 VLNFFPPLFGGRMI
+130 VLNFFPPLFGGRLI

-199 GLLYFSK
+199 GILYFSK
-206 INLFKIKNLI
+206 IKLFKIKNI
-216 FPGLIFLLSFYFLYS
+216 VIPGFVFLLSFYFLYS

-240 FFNHEEQSSYLF
+240 FFTHEEQSSYLF
-252 KASPSFLYNLN
+252 KASPSFLYTIN

-268 KNPYRN
+268 TNPYRN

-303 FILDRANLFNFL
+303 FVVDRVNLFDFL
-315 EHPRRNLSVF
+315 THPRRNISVILSI
-325 LSLLFVISSFWKFN
+325 LFVISSFWKIN
-339 RFKLIYIVGIA
+339 RFKFIYLVGIIV
-350 TLTLTAIGV
+350 LTFTSLGL

-366 EKGDTLKTH
+366 EKGDTVKTH

-387 ILIDFLKSKSFW
+387 ILLDLFKSKNFW
-399 MNFIKAISLIAMFLF
+399 MNYAKAVSLIAVFLF
-414 IFGFPKNYTKDSQTI
+414 IFGFPKNYTENSQI
-429 ILEKIPFTISC
+429 AILEKIPTTISC

-449 IFSTDIQCLNQELA
+449 IFSVDIQCLDQEMA
-463 VCGNL
+463 ICGNL
-468 ENYNLPEMHQDG
+468 ENYNLPKMHQDG
-480 YLIFQQD
+480 YLIFQPD
-487 LNYTPKNLIDRSGNP
+487 ENYSPKNLIDESGNP
-502 VTVNGFAECIHYV
+502 VTVNGFAECVHYV
-515 EGGYYPN
+515 DGGFYPN
-522 NGFFQIDR
+522 NGFFEIDR
-530 KPKANNSFIYLCILS
+530 TPKANNTYIYLCILS
-545 VFGIIYTRSRKKF
+545 IIGITYNRSGKKF
-558 YSSSGSA
+558 YSSS

>member
-1 MITDRRQSLFYRSL
+1 MIIKKRRSFVRNSL
-15 SLLIFLI
+15 SLITFL
-22 TLILSHSI
+22 TSLILSHSI

-54 GEIETPTREQGLFYF
+54 GEIEAPTREQGLFYF
-69 WVMFIFIKFSNNFYV
+69 WIISLFIKFSQNFYV
-84 PENWEYIY
+84 SENWEYIY
-92 STAIQF
+92 STAIQL
-98 GNLVFY
+98 GNFAFY
-104 IVGIVGL
+104 LVGILGL
-111 IYLMRARNVSW
+111 ICLLRSRKVAW
-122 EKIFLVCS
+122 EKIFLVLS
-130 VLNFFPPLFGGRMI
+130 VLNFFPPLFGGRLI

-199 GLLYFSK
+199 GILYFSK
-206 INLFKIKNLI
+206 IKLFKIKNI
-216 FPGLIFLLSFYFLYS
+216 VIPGFVFLLSFYFLYS

-240 FFNHEEQSSYLF
+240 FFTHEEQGSYLF
-252 KASPSFLYNLN
+252 KASPSFLYTIN

-268 KNPYRN
+268 TNPYRN

-303 FILDRANLFNFL
+303 FVVDRVNLFDFL
-315 EHPRRNLSVF
+315 THPRRNISVILSI
-325 LSLLFVISSFWKFN
+325 LFVISSFWKIN
-339 RFKLIYIVGIA
+339 RFKFIYLVGIIV
-350 TLTLTAIGV
+350 LTFTSLGL

-366 EKGDTLKTH
+366 EKGDTVKTH

-387 ILIDFLKSKSFW
+387 ILLDLFKSKNFW
-399 MNFIKAISLIAMFLF
+399 MNYAKAVSLIAVFLF
-414 IFGFPKNYTKDSQTI
+414 IFGFPKNYTENSQI
-429 ILEKIPFTISC
+429 AILEKIPTTISC

-449 IFSTDIQCLNQELA
+449 IFSVDIQCLDQEMA
-463 VCGNL
+463 ICGNL
-468 ENYNLPEMHQDG
+468 ENYNLPKMHQDG
-480 YLIFQQD
+480 YLIFQPD
-487 LNYTPKNLIDRSGNP
+487 ENYSPKNLIDESGNP
-502 VTVNGFAECIHYV
+502 VTVNGFAECVHYV
-515 EGGYYPN
+515 DGGFYPN
-522 NGFFQIDR
+522 NGFFEIDR
-530 KPKANNSFIYLCILS
+530 TPKANNTYIYLCILS
-545 VFGIIYTRSRKKF
+545 IIGITYNRSEKKF
-558 YSSSGSA
+558 YSSS

>member
-1 MITDRRQSLFYRSL
+1 MIKKKRQSFVRNIL
-15 SLLIFLI
+15 SLTTFLAS
-22 TLILSHSI
+22 LILSHSI

-69 WVMFIFIKFSNNFYV
+69 WIISLFIKSSQNFYV
-84 PENWEYIY
+84 SENWEYIY
-92 STAIQF
+92 STAIQL
-98 GNLVFY
+98 GNFAFY
-104 IVGIVGL
+104 LVGL
-111 IYLMRARNVSW
+111 FGLITLLRSRKIPW
-122 EKIFLVCS
+122 EKIFLIFS
-130 VLNFFPPLFGGRMI
+130 VLNFFPPLFGGRLI

-199 GLLYFSK
+199 GILYFSK
-206 INLFKIKNLI
+206 INLLKIKNI
-216 FPGLIFLLSFYFLYS
+216 VIPGFVFLLSFYFLYS

-240 FFNHEEQSSYLF
+240 FFTHEEQSSYLF
-252 KASPSFLYNLN
+252 KASPSFLFTIN

-268 KNPYRN
+268 TNPYRN

-303 FILDRANLFNFL
+303 FVIDRVNLFDFL
-315 EHPRRNLSVF
+315 AHPRRNFSVILSI
-325 LSLLFVISSFWKFN
+325 LFVISSFWKIN
-339 RFKLIYIVGIA
+339 RFKFIYLVGIII
-350 TLTLTAIGV
+350 LTFTSLGL

-387 ILIDFLKSKSFW
+387 ILLDVLKSKNFW
-399 MNFIKAISLIAMFLF
+399 TNYAKAISLIAVFLF
-414 IFGFPKNYTKDSQTI
+414 IFGFPKNYTQNSQVA
-429 ILEKIPFTISC
+429 ILEKIPTTISC

-449 IFSTDIQCLNQELA
+449 IFSVDIQCLDKEMA
-463 VCGNL
+463 ICGNL
-468 ENYNLPEMHQDG
+468 ENYNLPKMHQDG
-480 YLIFQQD
+480 YLIFQPD
-487 LNYTPKNLIDRSGNP
+487 KNYLPKNLIDESGNP
-502 VTVNGFAECIHYV
+502 VTVNGFAECVHYV
-515 EGGYYPN
+515 DGGFYPN
-522 NGFFQIDR
+522 NGFFEIDR
-530 KPKANNSFIYLCILS
+530 TPKANNSFIYLCILS
-545 VFGIIYTRSRKKF
+545 IIGITYNRSEKKF
-558 YSSSGSA
+558 YSSS

>member
-1 MITDRRQSLFYRSL
+1 MIKKKRQSFVRNIL
-15 SLLIFLI
+15 SLTTFLAS
-22 TLILSHSI
+22 LILSHSI

-69 WVMFIFIKFSNNFYV
+69 WIISLFIKSSQNFYV
-84 PENWEYIY
+84 SENWEYIY
-92 STAIQF
+92 STAIQL
-98 GNLVFY
+98 GNFAFY
-104 IVGIVGL
+104 LVGL
-111 IYLMRARNVSW
+111 FGLITLLRSRKIPW
-122 EKIFLVCS
+122 EKIFLIFS
-130 VLNFFPPLFGGRMI
+130 VLNFFPPLFGGRLI

-199 GLLYFSK
+199 GILYFSK
-206 INLFKIKNLI
+206 INLLKIKNI
-216 FPGLIFLLSFYFLYS
+216 VIPGFVFLLSFYFLYS

-240 FFNHEEQSSYLF
+240 FFTHEEQSSYLF
-252 KASPSFLYNLN
+252 KASPSFLFTIN

-268 KNPYRN
+268 TNPYRN

-303 FILDRANLFNFL
+303 FVIDRVNLFDFL
-315 EHPRRNLSVF
+315 AHPRRNFSVILSI
-325 LSLLFVISSFWKFN
+325 LFVISSFWKIN
-339 RFKLIYIVGIA
+339 RFKFIYLVGIII
-350 TLTLTAIGV
+350 LTFTSLGL

-387 ILIDFLKSKSFW
+387 ILLDVLKSKNFW
-399 MNFIKAISLIAMFLF
+399 TNYAKAISLIAVFLF
-414 IFGFPKNYTKDSQTI
+414 IFGFPKNYTQNSQVA
-429 ILEKIPFTISC
+429 ILEKIPTTISC

-449 IFSTDIQCLNQELA
+449 IFSVDIQCLDKEMA
-463 VCGNL
+463 ICGNL
-468 ENYNLPEMHQDG
+468 ENYNLPKMHQDG
-480 YLIFQQD
+480 YLIFQPD
-487 LNYTPKNLIDRSGNP
+487 KNYLPKNLIDESGNP
-502 VTVNGFAECIHYV
+502 VTVNGFAECVHYV
-515 EGGYYPN
+515 DGGFYPN
-522 NGFFQIDR
+522 NGLFEIDR
-530 KPKANNSFIYLCILS
+530 TPKANNSFIYLCILS
-545 VFGIIYTRSRKKF
+545 IIGITYNRSEKKF
-558 YSSSGSA
+558 YSSS

>member
-1 MITDRRQSLFYRSL
+1 MITKKRRLGVRYSL
-15 SLLIFLI
+15 SLITFL
-22 TLILSHSI
+22 TSLILSHSI

-69 WVMFIFIKFSNNFYV
+69 WIISIFIKSSQNFYIS
-84 PENWEYIY
+84 ENWEFIY
-92 STAIQF
+92 STAIQL
-98 GNLVFY
+98 GNFVFY
-104 IVGIVGL
+104 LVGIFGL
-111 IYLMRARNVSW
+111 IYLLRSRKVPW
-122 EKIFLVCS
+122 EKIFLVLS
-130 VLNFFPPLFGGRMI
+130 VLNFFPPLFGGRLI

-199 GLLYFSK
+199 GILYFTK
-206 INLFKIKNLI
+206 INLFKIKNI
-216 FPGLIFLLSFYFLYS
+216 VIPGFVFLLSFYFLYS

-240 FFNHEEQSSYLF
+240 FFTHEEQSSYLF
-252 KASPSFLYNLN
+252 KASPSFLYTIN

-268 KNPYRN
+268 TNPYRN

-303 FILDRANLFNFL
+303 FVMDRVNLFDFL
-315 EHPRRNLSVF
+315 AHPRRNFSVILSI
-325 LSLLFVISSFWKFN
+325 LFVVSSFWKIN
-339 RFKLIYIVGIA
+339 RFKFIYLVGTIV
-350 TLTLTAIGV
+350 LTCTSLGL

-387 ILIDFLKSKSFW
+387 ILLDLFKSKDFW
-399 MNFIKAISLIAMFLF
+399 KNYAKAVSLIAVFLF
-414 IFGFPKNYTKDSQTI
+414 IFGFPKNYTENSQI
-429 ILEKIPFTISC
+429 AILEKIPTTISC
-440 NYVKPYFNT
+440 NYIKPYFNT
-449 IFSTDIQCLNQELA
+449 IFSVDIQCLDKEMA
-463 VCGNL
+463 ICGNL
-468 ENYNLPEMHQDG
+468 ENYNLPKMHQDG
-480 YLIFQQD
+480 YLIFQPD
-487 LNYTPKNLIDRSGNP
+487 KDYSPKNLIDGSGNP

-515 EGGYYPN
+515 DGGFYPN
-522 NGFFQIDR
+522 NGFFEIDR
-530 KPKANNSFIYLCILS
+530 TPKVNNSFIYLCILS
-545 VFGIIYTRSRKKF
+545 IIGIIYNRSEKKF
-558 YSSSGSA
+558 YSSS

>member
-1 MITDRRQSLFYRSL
+1 MITKKRRLGVRYSL
-15 SLLIFLI
+15 SLITFL
-22 TLILSHSI
+22 TSLILSYSI

-69 WVMFIFIKFSNNFYV
+69 WIISIFIKSSQNFYIS
-84 PENWEYIY
+84 ENWEFIY
-92 STAIQF
+92 STAIQL
-98 GNLVFY
+98 GNFVFY
-104 IVGIVGL
+104 LVGIFGL
-111 IYLMRARNVSW
+111 IYLLRSRKVPW
-122 EKIFLVCS
+122 EKIFLVLS
-130 VLNFFPPLFGGRMI
+130 VLNFFPPLFGGRLI

-152 AFLPWIILAIDNYLE
+152 AFLPWVILAIDSYLE

-199 GLLYFSK
+199 GILYFTK
-206 INLFKIKNLI
+206 INLFKIKNI
-216 FPGLIFLLSFYFLYS
+216 VIPGFVFLLSFYFLYS

-240 FFNHEEQSSYLF
+240 FFTHEEQSSYLF
-252 KASPSFLYNLN
+252 KASPSFLYTIN

-268 KNPYRN
+268 TNPYRN

-303 FILDRANLFNFL
+303 FVMDRVNLFDFL
-315 EHPRRNLSVF
+315 AHPRRNFSVILST
-325 LSLLFVISSFWKFN
+325 LFVISSFWKIN
-339 RFKLIYIVGIA
+339 RFKIIYLVGTIV
-350 TLTLTAIGV
+350 LTSTSLGL

-387 ILIDFLKSKSFW
+387 ILLDLFKSKDFW
-399 MNFIKAISLIAMFLF
+399 KNYAKAVSLIAVFLF
-414 IFGFPKNYTKDSQTI
+414 IFGFPKNYTENSQI
-429 ILEKIPFTISC
+429 AILEKIPTTISC
-440 NYVKPYFNT
+440 NYIKPYFNT
-449 IFSTDIQCLNQELA
+449 IFSVDIQCLDKEMA
-463 VCGNL
+463 ICGNL
-468 ENYNLPEMHQDG
+468 ENYNLPKMHQDG
-480 YLIFQQD
+480 YLIFQPD
-487 LNYTPKNLIDRSGNP
+487 KDYSPKNLIDGSGNP

-515 EGGYYPN
+515 DGGFYPN
-522 NGFFQIDR
+522 NGFFEIDR
-530 KPKANNSFIYLCILS
+530 TPKVNNSFIYLCIIS
-545 VFGIIYTRSRKKF
+545 IIGIIYNRSEKKF
-558 YSSSGSA
+558 YSSS

>member
-1 MITDRRQSLFYRSL
+1 MITKKRRLGVRYSL
-15 SLLIFLI
+15 SLITFL
-22 TLILSHSI
+22 TSLILSHSI

-69 WVMFIFIKFSNNFYV
+69 WIISIFIKSSQNFYV
-84 PENWEYIY
+84 SENWEFIY
-92 STAIQF
+92 STAIQL
-98 GNLVFY
+98 GNFVFY
-104 IVGIVGL
+104 LVGIFGL
-111 IYLMRARNVSW
+111 IYLLRSRKVPW
-122 EKIFLVCS
+122 EKIFLVLS
-130 VLNFFPPLFGGRMI
+130 VLNFFPPLFGGRLI

-199 GLLYFSK
+199 GILYFTK
-206 INLFKIKNLI
+206 INLFKIKNI
-216 FPGLIFLLSFYFLYS
+216 VIPGFVFLLSFYFLYS

-240 FFNHEEQSSYLF
+240 FFTHEEQSSYLF
-252 KASPSFLYNLN
+252 KASPSFLYTIN

-268 KNPYRN
+268 TNPYRN
-274 THANSLI
+274 IHANSLI

-303 FILDRANLFNFL
+303 FVMDRVNLFDFL
-315 EHPRRNLSVF
+315 AHPRRNFSVILSI
-325 LSLLFVISSFWKFN
+325 LFVISSFWKIN
-339 RFKLIYIVGIA
+339 RFKFIYLVGTIV
-350 TLTLTAIGV
+350 LTCTSLGL

-387 ILIDFLKSKSFW
+387 ILLDLFKSKDFW
-399 MNFIKAISLIAMFLF
+399 KNYAKAVSLIAVFLF
-414 IFGFPKNYTKDSQTI
+414 IFGFPKNYTENSQI
-429 ILEKIPFTISC
+429 AILEKIPTTISC
-440 NYVKPYFNT
+440 NYIKPYFNT
-449 IFSTDIQCLNQELA
+449 IFSVDIQCLDKEMA
-463 VCGNL
+463 ICGNL
-468 ENYNLPEMHQDG
+468 ENFNLPKMHQDG
-480 YLIFQQD
+480 YLIFQPD
-487 LNYTPKNLIDRSGNP
+487 KNYLPKNLIDKSGNP
-502 VTVNGFAECIHYV
+502 VTVNGFAECVHYV
-515 EGGYYPN
+515 DGGFYPN
-522 NGFFQIDR
+522 NGFFEIDR
-530 KPKANNSFIYLCILS
+530 TPKVNNSFIYLCILS
-545 VFGIIYTRSRKKF
+545 IIGIIYNRSEKKF
-558 YSSSGSA
+558 YSSS

>member
-1 MITDRRQSLFYRSL
+1 MIIKKRRSFFRNTL
-15 SLLIFLI
+15 SLITFLI
-22 TLILSHSI
+22 SLILSHSI

-69 WVMFIFIKFSNNFYV
+69 WIISLFIKFSQNFYV

-92 STAIQF
+92 STAIQL

-104 IVGIVGL
+104 LVGIFGL
-111 IYLMRARNVSW
+111 IYLLRSRKVPW
-122 EKIFLVCS
+122 EKIFLVFS
-130 VLNFFPPLFGGRMI
+130 VLNFFPPLFGGRLI

-152 AFLPWIILAIDNYLE
+152 AFLPWVILAIDNYLE

-199 GLLYFSK
+199 GILYFSK
-206 INLFKIKNLI
+206 INLFKIKNI
-216 FPGLIFLLSFYFLYS
+216 VIPGLVFLLSFYFLYS
-231 ENVSVNTIS
+231 ENVLVNTIS
-240 FFNHEEQSSYLF
+240 FLTHEEQSSYLF
-252 KASPSFLYNLN
+252 KAKPSFLYNIN

-268 KNPYRN
+268 TNPYRN

-303 FILDRANLFNFL
+303 FVVDRVNLFDFL
-315 EHPRRNLSVF
+315 AHPRRNFSVILSI
-325 LSLLFVISSFWKFN
+325 LFVISTFYKIN
-339 RFKLIYIVGIA
+339 RFKFIYLIGTIVLAFTSLG
-350 TLTLTAIGV
+350 L

-381 AISFIF
+381 AISFVF
-387 ILIDFLKSKSFW
+387 VLLDLFKSKKFW
-399 MNFIKAISLIAMFLF
+399 INYTKALSLIAVFLF
-414 IFGFPKNYTKDSQTI
+414 IFGFPKNYTEDSQII
-429 ILEKIPFTISC
+429 ILEKIPTTISC

-449 IFSTDIQCLNQELA
+449 IFSEDIQCLDKEMA

-468 ENYNLPEMHQDG
+468 ENYNLPKMHQDG
-480 YLIFQQD
+480 YLIFQPD
-487 LNYTPKNLIDRSGNP
+487 ENYLPKNLIDENGNP
-502 VTVNGFAECIHYV
+502 VTVNGFAECVHYI
-515 EGGYYPN
+515 EGGFYPN
-522 NGFFQIDR
+522 NGYFEIDR
-530 KPKANNSFIYLCILS
+530 TPKVNNIFIYLSILS
-545 VFGIIYTRSRKKF
+545 IIGITYNRRKQKV
-558 YSSSGSA
+558 YSSS

>member
-1 MITDRRQSLFYRSL
+1 MKTTKRRLDVRFSL
-15 SLLIFLI
+15 SLITFL
-22 TLILSHSI
+22 TSLILSHSI

-69 WVMFIFIKFSNNFYV
+69 WIISLFIKSSQNFYV
-84 PENWEYIY
+84 SENWEFIY
-92 STAIQF
+92 STAIQL
-98 GNLVFY
+98 GNFVFY
-104 IVGIVGL
+104 LVGILGL
-111 IYLMRARNVSW
+111 IYLLRSRKVSC
-122 EKIFLVCS
+122 EKTFLVLS
-130 VLNFFPPLFGGRMI
+130 VLNFFPPLFGGRLI

-152 AFLPWIILAIDNYLE
+152 AFLPWVILAIDNYIE

-199 GLLYFSK
+199 GILYFSK
-206 INLFKIKNLI
+206 INLFKLKNILI
-216 FPGLIFLLSFYFLYS
+216 PGFVFLLSFYFLYS

-240 FFNHEEQSSYLF
+240 FFTHEEQSSYLF
-252 KASPSFLYNLN
+252 KASPSFLFTIN

-268 KNPYRN
+268 TNPYRN

-303 FILDRANLFNFL
+303 FVMDRVNLFDFL
-315 EHPRRNLSVF
+315 AHPRRNFSVILSI
-325 LSLLFVISSFWKFN
+325 LFVISSFWKIN
-339 RFKLIYIVGIA
+339 RFKFIYLVGTIV
-350 TLTLTAIGV
+350 LTCTSLGL

-387 ILIDFLKSKSFW
+387 ILLDLFKSKDFW
-399 MNFIKAISLIAMFLF
+399 RNYAKAVSLIAVFLF
-414 IFGFPKNYTKDSQTI
+414 IFGFPKNYTENSQNV
-429 ILEKIPFTISC
+429 ILEKIPTTISC
-440 NYVKPYFNT
+440 NYIKPYFNT
-449 IFSTDIQCLNQELA
+449 IFSVDIQCLDKEMA
-463 VCGNL
+463 ICGNL
-468 ENYNLPEMHQDG
+468 ENYNLPKMHQDG
-480 YLIFQQD
+480 YLIFLPD
-487 LNYTPKNLIDRSGNP
+487 KDYSPKNLIDESGNP
-502 VTVNGFAECIHYV
+502 VTVNGYAECIHYV
-515 EGGYYPN
+515 DGGFYPN
-522 NGFFQIDR
+522 NGFFEIDR
-530 KPKANNSFIYLCILS
+530 TPKVNNSFIYLCIIS
-545 VFGIIYTRSRKKF
+545 IIGIIYNRREKKF
-558 YSSSGSA
+558 YSSS

>member
-1 MITDRRQSLFYRSL
+1 MIKKKRQSFVRNIL
-15 SLLIFLI
+15 SLTTFLAS
-22 TLILSHSI
+22 LILSHSI

-69 WVMFIFIKFSNNFYV
+69 WIISLFIKSSQNFYV
-84 PENWEYIY
+84 SENWEYIY
-92 STAIQF
+92 STAIQL
-98 GNLVFY
+98 GNFAFY
-104 IVGIVGL
+104 LVGL
-111 IYLMRARNVSW
+111 FGLITLLRSRKIPW
-122 EKIFLVCS
+122 EKIFLIFS
-130 VLNFFPPLFGGRMI
+130 VLNFFPPLFGGRLI

-199 GLLYFSK
+199 GILYFSK
-206 INLFKIKNLI
+206 INLLKIKNI
-216 FPGLIFLLSFYFLYS
+216 VIPGFVFLLSFYFLYS

-240 FFNHEEQSSYLF
+240 FFTHEEQSSYLF
-252 KASPSFLYNLN
+252 KASPSFLFTIN

-268 KNPYRN
+268 TNPYRN

-303 FILDRANLFNFL
+303 FVIDRVNLFDFL
-315 EHPRRNLSVF
+315 AHPRRNFSVILSI
-325 LSLLFVISSFWKFN
+325 LFVISSFWKIN
-339 RFKLIYIVGIA
+339 RFKFIYLVGIII
-350 TLTLTAIGV
+350 LTFTSLGL

-387 ILIDFLKSKSFW
+387 ILLDVLKSKNFW
-399 MNFIKAISLIAMFLF
+399 TNYAKAISLIAVFLF
-414 IFGFPKNYTKDSQTI
+414 IFGFPKNYTQNSQVA
-429 ILEKIPFTISC
+429 ILEKIPTTISC

-449 IFSTDIQCLNQELA
+449 IFSVDIQCLDKEMA
-463 VCGNL
+463 ICGNL
-468 ENYNLPEMHQDG
+468 ENYNLPKMHQDG
-480 YLIFQQD
+480 YLIFQPD
-487 LNYTPKNLIDRSGNP
+487 KNYLPKNLIDESGNP
-502 VTVNGFAECIHYV
+502 VTVNGFAECVHYV
-515 EGGYYPN
+515 DGGFYPN
-522 NGFFQIDR
+522 NGFFEIDR
-530 KPKANNSFIYLCILS
+530 TPKANNTFIYLCILS
-545 VFGIIYTRSRKKF
+545 IIGITYNRSEKKF
-558 YSSSGSA
+558 YSSS